1 MSSFQRYLIWWPV
14 KSLSIETAVSKCV
27 NATCVNFPIVNVL
40 VSFKPH
46 FFSWLLF
53 LFSYLSIFSWH
64 WLLYFG
70 IFSSITLKMFIWNWK
85 ICLQRQS
92 YCRWHLKDRLGI
104 PQPGSGLAGGGTTDW
119 RRKDRWMN
127 KWLSPSGP
135 LPKNVIEAS
144 GARIEG
150 SWTKVGSSGA
160 KIGGSLTMI

>member
-1 MSSFQRYLIWWPV
+1 MAIRLVFFRNQKPYKNNKYTIQFVLMSSFQRYLIWWPV

-104 PQPGSGLAGGGTTDW
+104 PQSGSGLAGGWDDG
-119 RRKDRWMN
+119 
-127 KWLSPSGP
+127 
-135 LPKNVIEAS
+135 
-144 GARIEG
+144 
-150 SWTKVGSSGA
+150 
-160 KIGGSLTMI
+160 LTEKG